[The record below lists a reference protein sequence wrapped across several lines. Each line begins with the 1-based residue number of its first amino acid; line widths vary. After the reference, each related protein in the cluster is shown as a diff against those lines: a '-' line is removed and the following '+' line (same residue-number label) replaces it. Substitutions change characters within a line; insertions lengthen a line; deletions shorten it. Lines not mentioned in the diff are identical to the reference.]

1 MSFKR
6 WAMALMLLC
15 AGFSA
20 GAQQDPPDRVARL
33 TAQQGHVSFSPAG
46 DTGWYDVIPNRPLA
60 TGDRIRTDRSTQ
72 AEFHVGSTAVRLDE
86 QTQLELS
93 ELGDQAL
100 RVTLQRGSVQVRVRD
115 DMAGER
121 VEFGTANFAVVL
133 RQPGQYQ
140 VETDPA
146 TGLSQLAVAAGS
158 AVVYGDGG
166 ESRPLAAR
174 QQLAVSGRDLTVALG
189 VQMATND
196 FERWVAERNRAED
209 QSVSARYVS
218 REIVGYQQLDA
229 YGDWQ
234 NETAFGAVWYPRRVD
249 ADWAP
254 YREGSWVNVAPWGLT
269 WIDSAPWGFAPSH
282 YGRWARIGARWGWVP
297 GQPQVRPVYAPAL
310 VGFIGGGPRPGTL
323 GVQGGLPIGNGRSG
337 VGWFPLAPGEAWR
350 PDYQASQR
358 YIDRVNRMTVAGQ
371 PAPRQDGYVNQR
383 RPESVTVVPAD
394 VFGRGP
400 INRRDTIRLPQA
412 ALAGASAGTAP
423 PLALPQ
429 PFAPGIGRAPT
440 GFAGRSGAV
449 SPQAGSPAIQAMPV
463 VPALQPDAMRPQ
475 AGMPPPLPHRT
486 PSEEVQQ
493 REAQRQQMQQQLG
506 QQQRQAQEAQA
517 QQQMQQ
523 QAQAVQQASQQQQ
536 ALRQA
541 QENQQ
546 RAHQMQMQTQQQQIQ
561 QQQVQETQQ
570 RAAQQQMQQQQR
582 AEARQQSSVRPAQQ
596 PGTAGQG
603 SPVYRDR
610 LRPSDGAGNPSP

>member
-1 MSFKR
+1 MPFER
-6 WAMALMLLC
+6 WLMALILLF

-20 GAQQDPPDRVARL
+20 GAQQDPPGRVTRL
-33 TAQQGHVSFSPAG
+33 TAQQGHVSFSLVG
-46 DTGWYDVIPNRPLA
+46 DTSWYDTVPNRPLA
-60 TGDRIRTDRSTQ
+60 TGDRIRTDRGTQ
-72 AEFHVGSTAVRLDE
+72 AELHVGSTAVRLDE

-121 VEFGTANFAVVL
+121 VEFDTANFAVVF

-146 TGLSQLAVAAGS
+146 IGLSQLTVAAGS
-158 AVVYGDGG
+158 AIMYGDGG
-166 ESRPLAAR
+166 ESRPLATR
-174 QQLAVSGRDLTVALG
+174 QQLAVSGRNLTAATAL
-189 VQMATND
+189 QMATND

-218 REIVGYQQLDA
+218 REMVGYQQLDA

-297 GQPQVRPVYAPAL
+297 GQPQARPVYAPAL
-310 VGFIGGGPRPGTL
+310 VGFIGGGPRPGTP
-323 GVQGGLPIGNGRSG
+323 GVQGGLPIGNGRNG
-337 VGWFPLAPGEAWR
+337 IGWFPLAPGEAWR

-412 ALAGASAGTAP
+412 ALAGAPAGTAP

-440 GFAGRSGAV
+440 G
-449 SPQAGSPAIQAMPV
+449 SPAIQAIPI
-463 VPALQPDAMRPQ
+463 VPALQSDPMRPQ

-486 PSEEVQQ
+486 PSEEMQQ
-493 REAQRQQMQQQLG
+493 REAQRQQIQQQLG
-506 QQQRQAQEAQA
+506 QQQRQAQETQA
-517 QQQMQQ
+517 QQ
-523 QAQAVQQASQQQQ
+523 QAQAAQQASQQQQ

-546 RAHQMQMQTQQQQIQ
+546 RAHQMQMQMQMQMQQQQIQ

-582 AEARQQSSVRPAQQ
+582 AEARQQNSMRPAQQ
-596 PGTAGQG
+596 PGTAGQA

-610 LRPSDGAGNPSP
+610 LRPSDGAGNLSP

>member
-60 TGDRIRTDRSTQ
+60 TGDRIRTDRGTQ

-121 VEFGTANFAVVL
+121 VEFDTANFAVVL

-158 AVVYGDGG
+158 TIVYGDGG

-218 REIVGYQQLDA
+218 REMVGYQQLDA

-282 YGRWARIGARWGWVP
+282 YGRWARIGTRWGWVP
-297 GQPQVRPVYAPAL
+297 GQPQARPVYAPAL
-310 VGFIGGGPRPGTL
+310 VGFIGGGPRPGTP
-323 GVQGGLPIGNGRSG
+323 GVQGGLPIGNGRNG

-350 PDYQASQR
+350 PDYRASQR
-358 YIDRVNRMTVAGQ
+358 YIDRVNRMAVAGQ

-400 INRRDTIRLPQA
+400 INRRDTIHLPQA
-412 ALAGASAGTAP
+412 ALAGAPAGTAP

-440 GFAGRSGAV
+440 GFAGRAGAV
-449 SPQAGSPAIQAMPV
+449 SPP
-463 VPALQPDAMRPQ
+463 
-475 AGMPPPLPHRT
+475 
-486 PSEEVQQ
+486 EEVQQ

-596 PGTAGQG
+596 PGMAGQG

-610 LRPSDGAGNPSP
+610 LRPSEGAGNPSP

>member
-269 WIDSAPWGFAPSH
+269 WIDSAP
-282 YGRWARIGARWGWVP
+282 
-297 GQPQVRPVYAPAL
+297 
-310 VGFIGGGPRPGTL
+310 
-323 GVQGGLPIGNGRSG
+323 IGNGRSG

-358 YIDRVNRMTVAGQ
+358 YIDRVNRMAVAGQ
-371 PAPRQDGYVNQR
+371 PAPRQDSYVNQR